1 MWDEKSFYLLLG
13 KDENNSNN
21 NWFSLKS
28 PPPHKAMHNC
38 LILSHMNQI
47 ANCLFRYKFII
58 RKSFSLK
65 MKFKLCDSTDPFIS
79 FQLFSWDLISP
90 CNTTI
95 SVFNNARFT
104 SLMKSPMSPGW
115 GAADLM
121 GYCGSG
127 WRGLSSRRRIP
138 TGLMA
143 SGSIVSGC
151 WSWLRS

>member
-1 MWDEKSFYLLLG
+1 MRKVSTFCWEKMKTIRIIIDSIWSIFFLPKQGGAQLL
-13 KDENNSNN
+13 DTE
-21 NWFSLKS
+21 
-28 PPPHKAMHNC
+28 
-38 LILSHMNQI
+38 SHEP
-47 ANCLFRYKFII
+47 NCLFRYKLII

-65 MKFKLCDSTDPFIS
+65 MKFKLCDSTDPPGIWFHY
-79 FQLFSWDLISP
+79 
-90 CNTTI
+90 TTV
-95 SVFNNARFT
+95 SVFAITLHVLALLLDGAFT

-151 WSWLRS
+151 CSWLRS